1 MDKDMKAKVDEIM
14 KDLGTR
20 ELSMDEMDKVSG
32 GTDIL
37 INGNL
42 LSEAEAYNI
51 AMALVDQF
59 AYDVAAEMFCKMTKI
74 STNEI
79 KREYRSGASNK
90 ENMTYLFHRCV
101 QIYSK
106 THGN

>member
-1 MDKDMKAKVDEIM
+1 MSENKDM
-14 KDLGTR
+14 R
-20 ELSMDEMDKVSG
+20 ELSMDEMDKVVG

-37 INGNL
+37 VNGNL
-42 LSEAEAYNI
+42 VSEAEAYNI
-51 AMALVDQF
+51 AMALVDKF
-59 AYDVAAEMFCKMTKI
+59 SSYDVAAEMFCMMTKI

-106 THGN
+106 AHGN